1 MNRYTF
7 RLGDRTKTGLEL
19 HFSVGAD
26 LVTDAIRLGRAQLRE
41 QFDAEE
47 LFTVELDWGLSGKLI
62 IDLEQICE
70 ANLISAVP
78 IKSFSEGQLDLEFAV
93 VTPIRRH
100 GRVIAT
106 TKAA

>member
-19 HFSVGAD
+19 HFSVCAD
-26 LVTDAIRLGRAQLRE
+26 LATDAIRLGRAQLRE
-41 QFDAEE
+41 QFDSEE
-47 LFTVELDWGLSGKLI
+47 LFTVELDWGLTGKLI

-70 ANLISAVP
+70 ESLISAVAL
-78 IKSFSEGQLDLEFAV
+78 KTFSDGQLDLEFAV

>member
-1 MNRYTF
+1 
-7 RLGDRTKTGLEL
+7 
-19 HFSVGAD
+19 
-26 LVTDAIRLGRAQLRE
+26 
-41 QFDAEE
+41 
-47 LFTVELDWGLSGKLI
+47 LI